1 MATCTVH
8 WAPYASDMERH
19 YVLSDVIPF
28 PTQHKPWMGQSR
40 MRKFIAIW
48 ASSLVTMTGSAL
60 TGFALGVWVYLE
72 TGSTTQLALT
82 FVLAFLPGILFSPLA
97 GALVDRWDRRVIL
110 LVGDAV
116 GIGTTLALGL
126 LFTAGHLEPWH
137 IFVTTVIRSTL
148 RAMQVPAL
156 NSIVVLLAPKEQIG
170 RANGLMGVANAVSQ
184 TVAPALG
191 GALMLAIGLNGVLFI
206 DCATFALNVVV
217 LFLTRIPTPPPSK
230 AGTEG
235 KGSLRS
241 EIGQGWRVLAGNRA
255 LVTLALFYAALD
267 LSVGFVDILIT
278 PMVISFASVS
288 ALGVVLTVGGVG
300 LVLGSVTMASWG
312 GPRRRIHGTA
322 GFAIPLGLFLCL
334 GSLRPSVTLVAIAAF
349 GFMFCSMI
357 IDGTSR
363 SIIGTEVEPD
373 LQGRAFATFNMV
385 TNTVLCSSYL
395 LAGPVADRVFEP
407 LLAEKGALAGSVG
420 DVLGTGPGRGMAL
433 LLGLLGLLVLVT
445 AVAGY
450 LTPGLRGLS
459 DKVSKPAAEDSGDE
473 PDRSAD
479 GDTPEIADTDRIPD
493 RETAAGPTPQ
503 PVSDR

>member
-1 MATCTVH
+1 
-8 WAPYASDMERH
+8 
-19 YVLSDVIPF
+19 
-28 PTQHKPWMGQSR
+28 
-40 MRKFIAIW
+40 MRKFTAIW
-48 ASSLVTMTGSAL
+48 ASSLVTMTGTAL

-110 LVGDAV
+110 LVSDAV
-116 GIGTTLALGL
+116 GIGTTLTLGL
-126 LFTAGHLEPWH
+126 LYMAGHLEPWH
-137 IFVTTVIRSTL
+137 IFTTTLIRSSL

-156 NSIVVLLAPKEQIG
+156 NSIVVLLAPREQIG

-191 GALMLAIGLNGVLFI
+191 GALMVGVGLDGVLFI
-206 DCATFALNVVV
+206 DCATFLVNVVV
-217 LFLTRIPTPPPSK
+217 LFVTRIPAPQASK
-230 AGTEG
+230 AGAAG
-235 KGSLRS
+235 KGSLRA
-241 EIGQGWRVLAGNRA
+241 EIGQGWRALAGKRA
-255 LVTLALFYAALD
+255 LVALALFYAALD

-288 ALGVVLTVGGVG
+288 ALGLVLTIGGIG

-312 GPRRRIHGTA
+312 GPRRRVHGTA
-322 GFAIPLGLFLCL
+322 GFAVPLGLFLCL
-334 GSLRPSVTLVAIAAF
+334 GSLRPSVALVATAAF

-407 LLAEKGALAGSVG
+407 LLAEKGPLAGSVG
-420 DVLGTGPGRGMAL
+420 EVLGTGPGRGMAL
-433 LLGLLGLLVLVT
+433 LLGLLGLLVLAT

-450 LTPGLRGLS
+450 LTPALRGLS
-459 DKVSKPAAEDSGDE
+459 DRAPKPAAEDSGEE
-473 PDRSAD
+473 PAHDLA
-479 GDTPEIADTDRIPD
+479 GDASGGTDAGTDTDRESAEP
-493 RETAAGPTPQ
+493 APQ

>member
-1 MATCTVH
+1 
-8 WAPYASDMERH
+8 
-19 YVLSDVIPF
+19 
-28 PTQHKPWMGQSR
+28 MGQSR
-40 MRKFIAIW
+40 MRKFTVIW
-48 ASSLVTMTGSAL
+48 ASSLVTMVGTAL
-60 TGFALGVWVYLE
+60 TGFSLGVWVYLE
-72 TGSTTQLALT
+72 TGSTTQLAVT

-97 GALVDRWDRRVIL
+97 GALVDRWDRRLIL
-110 LVGDAV
+110 LVSDAV
-116 GIGTTLALGL
+116 GIGTTLTLGL
-126 LFTAGHLEPWH
+126 LYTAGHLQPWH
-137 IFVTTVIRSTL
+137 IFVTTVIRSSL

-184 TVAPALG
+184 TVAPAVG
-191 GALMLAIGLNGVLFI
+191 GALMLGIGLNGVLFL
-206 DCATFALNVVV
+206 DCATFFLNVVV
-217 LFLTRIPTPPPSK
+217 LFLTRIPAPPRSQ

-235 KGSLRS
+235 TGSLRR
-241 EIGQGWRVLAGNRA
+241 EIGQGWRVLTSNRA
-255 LVTLALFYAALD
+255 LITLALFYAALD

-278 PMVISFASVS
+278 PIVIGFASVS
-288 ALGVVLTVGGVG
+288 ALGVVLTIGGIG

-395 LAGPVADRVFEP
+395 LAGPVSDHVFEP
-407 LLAEKGALAGSVG
+407 LLAKDGALAGSVG
-420 DVLGTGPGRGMAL
+420 DLLGTGEGRGMAF
-433 LLGLLGLLVLVT
+433 LLGLLGLLVLAT
-445 AVAGY
+445 AAAGY

-459 DKVSKPAAEDSGDE
+459 DKVTKPAAEDSGAE
-473 PDRSAD
+473 GSAAGDRAVEDSAAED
-479 GDTPEIADTDRIPD
+479 YAGQADPGPGGTPD
-493 RETAAGPTPQ
+493 REAAGGQTPQ

>member
-1 MATCTVH
+1 MAVCTVH

-19 YVLSDVIPF
+19 CVLRDVIPF
-28 PTQHKPWMGQSR
+28 PTQRKSWMGQSR
-40 MRKFIAIW
+40 MRKFMAIW
-48 ASSLVTMTGSAL
+48 ASSLVTMTGTAL
-60 TGFALGVWVYLE
+60 TGFALGVWVYLQ

-97 GALVDRWDRRVIL
+97 GALVDRWDRRLIL
-110 LVGDAV
+110 LVSDAV
-116 GIGTTLALGL
+116 GIGTTLTLALL
-126 LFTAGHLEPWH
+126 YTAGHLEPWH
-137 IFVTTVIRSTL
+137 IFVTTVIRSSL

-184 TVAPALG
+184 TVAPAVG

-206 DCATFALNVVV
+206 DCATFFLNVVV
-217 LFLTRIPTPPPSK
+217 LFVSRIPVPPRSQ
-230 AGTEG
+230 AGAEG
-235 KGSLRS
+235 KGALRG
-241 EIGQGWRVLAGNRA
+241 EIVQGWRVLTANRA
-255 LVTLALFYAALD
+255 LVSLALFYAALD

-278 PMVISFASVS
+278 PMVIGFASVS

-312 GPRRRIHGTA
+312 GPRRRVHGTA
-322 GFAIPLGLFLCL
+322 GFAFPLGLFLCV
-334 GSLRPSVTLVAIAAF
+334 GSLHPSIPLVAVAAF

-395 LAGPVADRVFEP
+395 LAGPIADRVFEP
-407 LLAEKGALAGSVG
+407 LLAKKGALAGSVG
-420 DVLGTGPGRGMAL
+420 NVLGTGPGRGMAL
-433 LLGLLGLLVLVT
+433 LLGLLGLLVLAT

-459 DKVSKPAAEDSGDE
+459 DKVTKPAPQGSPGE
-473 PDRSAD
+473 PDRDPAQ
-479 GDTPEIADTDRIPD
+479 DTSEGEGGNTDQ
-493 RETAAGPTPQ
+493 ETAPVTAPQ